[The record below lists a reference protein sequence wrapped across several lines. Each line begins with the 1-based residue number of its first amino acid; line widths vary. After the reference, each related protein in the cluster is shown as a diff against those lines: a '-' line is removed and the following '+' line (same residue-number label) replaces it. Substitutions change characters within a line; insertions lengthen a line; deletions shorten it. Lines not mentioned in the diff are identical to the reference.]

1 MDKSRQIFHP
11 AADSDITPIQFWGN
25 IVIAAL
31 GLLAN
36 IVLLRTALQLPD
48 ATISY
53 VARAFHSLVILATS
67 LVILMTLRGHQKF
80 AAQIVFYT
88 AILLLASGSFI
99 YAEDVFSA
107 SFSLIT
113 ISTVIVSELLPK
125 ELRRRAIVM
134 TGVVWMIIL
143 AAAWINPSWRLPARA
158 AAGAGLAT
166 SILFA
171 LILGVIVFRQSWK
184 IIVSSIRIQIT
195 LWTGLLVAVLS
206 FVLVGY
212 SIITSRQAAINSAE
226 AESLAVAKAHAETI
240 KNQVAPALD
249 SARTLAYSL
258 GVGKDPDYPAS
269 LTREQANAILRK
281 VAEENPTFLG
291 IWTIWE
297 PNAFDGL
304 DAQFANTPLHD
315 STGRFIPY
323 WVRVSDSVRGEAI
336 RDYET
341 PGLNDF
347 YSIPR
352 QTKQETIIPP
362 YFYQVGG
369 EDVLM
374 TSLVVPIVEN
384 DRFYGVVGV
393 DLKIDF
399 LQGIV
404 DEIDLYDGTATAV
417 IMTDQG
423 TLVAVGDQPDLA
435 LQPASSIYPDFEQ
448 ILPRITAGET
458 FTSLSPD
465 GQYLRVFSPVGLG
478 ETGTHSS
485 LSLIIPFAAITP
497 SVTESAIQEV
507 VIGLSIIIISLLI
520 LWFFTGRLLRP
531 VIDLTAVANTIS
543 TGNLNAVADSKAP
556 NEFGIL
562 AKAFNSMTSQLRNT
576 LDTLEQRVAV
586 RTRDLATV
594 AEVGTATATILDSDR
609 LLQEV
614 VDLTR
619 ERFGLYHAHIYL
631 LDDAGK
637 NLVLTAGAGEPG
649 RIMVAE
655 GRSIPLDREQSL
667 VARAARERKG
677 VTAND
682 VTQAPDFL
690 PNPLLPDTRSELAV
704 PMMVGGALLGVFDIQ
719 SEQVGRFTESDIHIQ
734 TTLASLV
741 ATSIQNVRTFE
752 RSQKQAELEAWVNTI
767 GQKIQRATSIEETL
781 QVGIR
786 ELGLALGAPEVSA
799 SISRREDDGNLN
811 GNHRR
816 GS

>member
-1 MDKSRQIFHP
+1 MDKSKQISRQ
-11 AADSDITPIQFWGN
+11 ASDNDITPIKFWGT
-25 IVIAAL
+25 IVIAVL

-36 IVLLRTALQLPD
+36 VVLLRTALQLPD
-48 ATISY
+48 TTISY
-53 VARAFHSLVILATS
+53 VARSFHALVILATS
-67 LVILMTLRGHQKF
+67 LVILLTIRGHQKS

-88 AILLLASGSFI
+88 AIMLLASGSFI
-99 YAEDVFSA
+99 YAEGVFSA
-107 SFSLIT
+107 SFSLLVIAT
-113 ISTVIVSELLPK
+113 IIISQLLPK
-125 ELRRRAIVM
+125 ESRRRSIVM
-134 TGVVWMIIL
+134 TGVALLIIV
-143 AAAWINPSWRLPARA
+143 AAAWITPSWRLPAST
-158 AAGAGLAT
+158 AAGAGLA
-166 SILFA
+166 SSLLFA
-171 LILGVIVFRQSWK
+171 LILGVIVIRLSWNS
-184 IIVSSIRIQIT
+184 IISSIRIQIT
-195 LWTGLLVAVLS
+195 LLTGLLVAILS
-206 FVLVGY
+206 IILVTY
-212 SIITSRQAAINSAE
+212 SIITNRQAAINSAE
-226 AESLAVAKAHAETI
+226 AESLAVAEAHVENV

-258 GVGKDPDYPAS
+258 GVGKDPDHPVS
-269 LTREQANAILRK
+269 LTRDQANAILRK

-291 IWTIWE
+291 TWTIWE

-304 DAQFANTPLHD
+304 DVQYINAPIHD
-315 STGRFIPY
+315 NTGRFIPY
-323 WVRVSDSVRGEAI
+323 WVRVNDSVRGEAI
-336 RDYET
+336 KDYET

-347 YSIPR
+347 YDLPR

-362 YFYQVGG
+362 FFYQVGG

-374 TSLVVPIVEN
+374 TSLVVPIMED
-384 DRFYGVVGV
+384 DRFYGVAGV

-399 LQGIV
+399 VQGIV
-404 DEIDLYDGTATAV
+404 DEIDLYNGTATAV
-417 IMTDQG
+417 LMTDTG
-423 TLVAVGDQPDLA
+423 TLIAVRGQPDQA
-435 LQPASSIYPDFEQ
+435 LQSAKSIYPDLEQ
-448 ILPRITAGET
+448 ILPRIVAGET

-465 GQYLRVFSPVGLG
+465 GQYLRVFSPVELG
-478 ETGTHSS
+478 KTGSHSS
-485 LSLIIPFAAITP
+485 LGLIIPFSAITA
-497 SVTESAIQEV
+497 SATTSAIRQV
-507 VIGLSIIIISLLI
+507 LISVGVIMLALLGLWYMTGLITRPIIN
-520 LWFFTGRLLRP
+520 
-531 VIDLTAVANTIS
+531 LTAVANTIS
-543 TGNLNAVADSKAP
+543 AGNLNATADVKAS
-556 NEFGIL
+556 NEIGAL
-562 AKAFNSMTSQLRNT
+562 AKAFNAMTSQLRNT

-586 RTRDLATV
+586 RTQDLATV
-594 AEVGTATATILDSDR
+594 AEVGTATATILDSKR

-631 LDDAGK
+631 LDEVGK

-655 GRSIPLDREQSL
+655 GRLIPLDREQSL

-704 PMMVGGALLGVFDIQ
+704 PMMVGGNLLGVFDIQ
-719 SEQVGRFTESDIHIQ
+719 SDQVGRFTESDIHIQ

-741 ATSIQNVRTFE
+741 ATSIQNVRAFE

-767 GQKIQRATSIEETL
+767 GQRIQRATSIEETL

-799 SISRREDDGNLN
+799 SISRRDDDGDLN
-811 GNHRR
+811 GNHQR